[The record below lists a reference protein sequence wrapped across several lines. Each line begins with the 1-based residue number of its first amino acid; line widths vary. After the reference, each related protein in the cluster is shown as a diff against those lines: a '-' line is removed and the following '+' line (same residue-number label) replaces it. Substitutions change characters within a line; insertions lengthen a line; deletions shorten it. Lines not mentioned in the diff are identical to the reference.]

1 MGRSQH
7 HLGRGRVLGRD
18 PATKGC
24 ECAGH
29 RRVSAQQG
37 GDVMRTLQG
46 QAAERAVAKLERR
59 ASRLDEVE
67 SKVRKVIEAVRRD
80 GDKAL
85 LRYATLWDGLQ
96 KGQPVRV
103 SEAEIED
110 AWASTPRETRDALR
124 RAAANIRRFCHWQ
137 MPREWRRKVAGGEL
151 GQIVRPLESVGC
163 YVPGGRYPLPST
175 LLMTV
180 IPAQVAG
187 VPRICVVSPRP
198 QSATLAAASLLG
210 IREVYR
216 CGGAQAV
223 AALAYGTQTIRR
235 VDKIVGPG
243 NIFVTAAKK
252 LVSFDCAIDMLAG
265 PTEAVIYSDCGNAT
279 FLASDMVAQA
289 EHDPDA
295 VVVFIT
301 TKAALAGKVGCAIEI
316 ASRGN
321 PIAPQ
326 AIRRNACLLVAS
338 SCEQAMEWVNRI
350 APEHLT
356 IDEGELPLVRNAGSV
371 FVGDHS
377 PQSAGDYAAGPNH
390 VLPTAGAARFRGGL
404 RVHDF
409 LKIITVQQFNVEG
422 LCNLAPVITTL
433 AEIEGLRS
441 HAESVRVR
449 FGGPRQAPPLRLAG
463 SRCAHA

>member
-1 MGRSQH
+1 MRILEG
-7 HLGRGRVLGRD
+7 
-18 PATKGC
+18 KG
-24 ECAGH
+24 
-29 RRVSAQQG
+29 
-37 GDVMRTLQG
+37 
-46 QAAERAVAKLERR
+46 AEKAVARLEGR
-59 ASRLDEVE
+59 ASRLDAVE
-67 SKVRKVIEAVRRD
+67 PKVRKIIQTLKRD

-103 SEAEIED
+103 SAAEID
-110 AWASTPRETRDALR
+110 NAWRSTPSDTRSALR
-124 RAAANIRRFCHWQ
+124 RATANIRRFCQWQ

-151 GQIVRPLESVGC
+151 GQIVRPLASVGC

-175 LLMTV
+175 LLMAA

-198 QSATLAAASLLG
+198 QPATLAAAALLG

-223 AALAYGTQTIRR
+223 AALAYGTETIQR

-243 NIFVTAAKK
+243 NVFVTAAKK

-265 PTEAVIYSDCGNAT
+265 PTEAVIYSDCGNPA
-279 FLASDMVAQA
+279 FLAWDMVAQA

-301 TKAALAGKVGCAIEI
+301 TRLELAERVGTAID
-316 ASRGN
+316 ASSRGN
-321 PIAPQ
+321 HVAQQ
-326 AIRRNACLLVAS
+326 AIRQNACLLVAAS
-338 SCEQAMEWVNRI
+338 REQAMEWVNRI
-350 APEHLT
+350 APEHVT
-356 IDEGELPLVRNAGSV
+356 IDEGDVPLVCNAGSV
-371 FVGDHS
+371 FVGDYS
-377 PQSAGDYAAGPNH
+377 PQSAGDYASGPNH

-404 RVHDF
+404 SVHDF
-409 LKIITVQQFNVEG
+409 VKIITVQQFDIEG
-422 LCNLAPVITTL
+422 LRKIAPVITTL
-433 AEIEGLRS
+433 AETEGLRA

-449 FGGPRQAPPLRLAG
+449 
-463 SRCAHA
+463 CAYA